1 MNLNFN
7 KFVQQKLLK
16 SRNKKILFSIFQ
28 KKKKYSGSQV
38 SRKCLT
44 EIGQLL
50 SEIKINEAMSSQS
63 EVNFAEFY

>member
-7 KFVQQKLLK
+7 KFLQKRLLNTEK
-16 SRNKKILFSIFQ
+16 LFSIFFQ
-28 KKKKYSGSQV
+28 KTGSQV

-50 SEIKINEAMSSQS
+50 SGIKINEAMSSQS
-63 EVNFAEFY
+63 EVNFTEFH

>member
-28 KKKKYSGSQV
+28 KKNSGSQV

>member
-7 KFVQQKLLK
+7 KFVQKRLLNTEK
-16 SRNKKILFSIFQ
+16 LFSIFS
-28 KKKKYSGSQV
+28 KKKKKTGSQV

-50 SEIKINEAMSSQS
+50 SGIKINEAMSSQS
-63 EVNFAEFY
+63 EVNLAEFH